1 MPSNRPKIVIHS
13 NQELID
19 KLDKIAELE
28 NRSRSNLAETILT
41 EWVDMYISKA
51 NSISETSTTSKIG

>member
-19 KLDKIAELE
+19 KLDRIAELE

-51 NSISETSTTSKIG
+51 NFISETSTTSKIG